1 MLRLRITG
9 GRFPGILF
17 AGASWA
23 AVLLAAAQGVFG
35 MPPVDNDRG
44 IHEILQ
50 EAAAGSRRELYA
62 LGRSGGEGAW
72 FALAEHAEKEGLDEL
87 AKELRKRSYRR
98 DPAPFARIALTRLL
112 IDDPQSVPRAE
123 LELRRAEKRFGR
135 DESLRQ
141 ARIAVLAFRE
151 RDDALAEEM
160 AGFTGRDWE
169 APVLAAALRITP
181 KNKDVKNHLE
191 NFILQARDAEVLEV
205 LSAAA
210 EGAAGEGSLRLLD
223 ARLAFSEERYGE
235 ALEGYGRWLK
245 LRGAG
250 GAESAG
256 AEAGEQRITPV
267 FWEIAVSARKTRSRV
282 RWAGMLFE
290 ASARLEGGERYAAA
304 YQAGRLFRE
313 KRRYAEAGAG
323 FIAAAAAAPD
333 DAAKDRALWYRLRTM
348 HENSRAGIGEEL
360 EAFSWAAGSWS
371 RAEGFTDRLEIFVH
385 RRVRRGEWAVLDA
398 HYRSWKHRW
407 PAAARSG
414 AALALAFAASEGRLA
429 GKSADGYLNEAFEAD
444 PLSWA
449 GLRAAGLLNKTVK
462 LNPQPGMPEMR
473 EVDAVAE
480 LLLRWGMAEHLGADV
495 LKNPFTY
502 SDSVVRAISRKLVDI
517 DPRTSI
523 RVSGVLW
530 RRGGFSPTR
539 EDLVLQHPLAFGE
552 EAAAAAAEYGIPAD
566 LFYGLIRVESGWDTR
581 ALSRS
586 GAQGLTQFMPATWKE
601 WLRRLKY
608 PADTDPSDPE
618 VNLEMGAAYLNWLLE
633 REWTSGWL
641 DVLLSYNAGGRRLS
655 DWRSGRPGLG
665 DDLFGMSI
673 PINES
678 RRYIGKVM
686 SAATFYGYLYGERSL
701 GELHRSWGMK

>member
-1 MLRLRITG
+1 MRITG
-9 GRFPGILF
+9 GRFSGILF
-17 AGASWA
+17 AASSWA
-23 AVLLAAAQGVFG
+23 GAVLPFAAQDVSA
-35 MPPVDNDRG
+35 MPTGDNDRG
-44 IHEILQ
+44 IHEILE
-50 EAAAGSRRELYA
+50 EAAEGSRGELYA
-62 LGRSGGEGAW
+62 LGRGGGDGAW
-72 FALAEHAEKEGLDEL
+72 FALAEHAEAGGLDDL
-87 AKELRKRSYRR
+87 AAELRKRSYHR

-123 LELRRAEKRFGR
+123 LELRRAEKRFGP
-135 DESLRQ
+135 DESLRR

-151 RDDALAEEM
+151 RDDALAEKM

-181 KNKDVKNHLE
+181 KNEDVKNHLE
-191 NFILQARDAEVLEV
+191 NFILHAGDAGVLEV
-205 LSAAA
+205 LSPAAD
-210 EGAAGEGSLRLLD
+210 GIAGEGSLRLLD
-223 ARLAFSEERYGE
+223 ARLAFSDERYGE
-235 ALEGYGRWLK
+235 ALEGYGGWLK
-245 LRGAG
+245 RRGKGGAQGAG
-250 GAESAG
+250 ARDK
-256 AEAGEQRITPV
+256 RISPV
-267 FWEIAVSARKTRSRV
+267 FWEIAVSARRTRSRV
-282 RWAGMLFE
+282 RWARMLFE

-313 KRRYAEAGAG
+313 KSRYAEAGAG

-333 DAAKDRALWYRLRTM
+333 DAARDSALRYRLKTL
-348 HENSRAGIGEEL
+348 HENSRAAIGEEL

-371 RAEGFTDRLEIFVH
+371 RAEGFTDQLELFVH

-429 GKSADGYLNEAFEAD
+429 GKSADVYLNEAFEAD

-462 LNPQPGMPEMR
+462 LNPRPGMPETR
-473 EVDAVAE
+473 EVDVMAE
-480 LLLRWGMAEHLGADV
+480 LLLRWGMAKHLGADV

-552 EAAAAAAEYGIPAD
+552 QAAAAAAEYGVPAD

-581 ALSRS
+581 ALSRA

-608 PADTDPSDPE
+608 PADTDSSDPA
-618 VNLEMGAAYLNWLLE
+618 VNLEMGAAYMNWLLE

-641 DVLLSYNAGGRRLS
+641 DVLVSYNAGGRRLR
-655 DWRSGRPGLG
+655 DWRNGRPGFG
-665 DDLFGMSI
+665 DDLFGMNI